1 MSLVSLIL
9 EQPGDGWISLGSG
22 AVGKKKAAKITD
34 PNIEKK
40 EKDGVWYYKEK
51 EVVTPPPV
59 QACPVG
65 NTDEV
70 KKFQDWLD
78 INAAGWATGYPN
90 GKLNKGQGYGVCGNL
105 TKNAWTTY
113 GNTYKSGGAVNQDGV
128 SQSQKETLES
138 LSSDPQLKGIID
150 VAKKVTFLDNNRA
163 VIYTFNARKNAQF
176 NEDPQV
182 ISTVKRAK
190 NLLSY
195 NNNSP
200 LFSYIEA
207 VIEYYQGAITGIVTS
222 DTNIETELSK
232 TTNKKIFENFFIRKS
247 EGLINLLFEQTVF
260 NVIDGPGSQ
269 KLLGGVKQYEDLGN
283 VDSNSLINF
292 RVYNQSF
299 GAIRPKGKDKLF
311 PDKAPIV
318 DEIRKKINLPKPSEG
333 TNPQLFDDMLY
344 KAIEKY
350 RMDNKITYPNDP
362 GYIDTYLIDFIYKDE
377 IDKRKKESGQ
387 TQVSPSTNNKTVENK
402 KLPQSF
408 GRVKEYAR
416 VIVASGDKG
425 EKLDFDYCKFLLSEY
440 PKLVKQTL
448 TLYKANPELEIKT
461 ETDEIKN
468 IKKGIKY
475 CGTLRSGR
483 TKISGLTNLFTSGV
497 KDIENLP
504 KPFGMEE
511 TEIYSL
517 NNTQNSETGVA

>member
-1 MSLVSLIL
+1 MKLIN
-9 EQPGDGWISLGSG
+9 EQIVLTDTTGWNGPFTLSDVQKVDNNKFDIGVTNESG
-22 AVGKKKAAKITD
+22 GKKYWTRKKTEQKPVVKPKDEPIVKKDETPKPAE
-34 PNIEKK
+34 EKK
-40 EKDGVWYYKEK
+40 V
-51 EVVTPPPV
+51 
-59 QACPVG
+59 
-65 NTDEV
+65 
-70 KKFQDWLD
+70 
-78 INAAGWATGYPN
+78 
-90 GKLNKGQGYGVCGNL
+90 
-105 TKNAWTTY
+105 
-113 GNTYKSGGAVNQDGV
+113 
-128 SQSQKETLES
+128 ETLDT

-163 VIYTFNARKNAQF
+163 VIYTFNARKNPQF

-195 NNNSP
+195 NSNSP

-207 VIEYYQGAITGIVTS
+207 VVEYYQGAITGIVTS
-222 DTNIETELSK
+222 DKDIETELAK
-232 TTNKKIFENFFIRKS
+232 AKDKKIFENFFIRKS

-260 NVIDGPGSQ
+260 NVIDGPGGQ

-311 PDKAPIV
+311 SDKAPIV
-318 DEIRKKINLPKPSEG
+318 DEIRKKLNLPKPSEG
-333 TNPQLFDDMLY
+333 TNPQIFDDTLY
-344 KAIEKY
+344 NAIKKY

-387 TQVSPSTNNKTVENK
+387 TQVSPSTTSTSNKTVENK

-448 TLYKANPELEIKT
+448 TLYKANPDSEIT
-461 ETDEIKN
+461 QETDEIKN